1 MAKATKTRRPAPALA
16 PTAAE
21 QEALRRQMDESRQ
34 AARATAQARREAR
47 AAAERAARRRRT
59 ILSAAAG
66 LIATA
71 LVAGGLFFWYS
82 YTHPGES
89 YPDQGNE
96 HIASADAPH
105 APYNSD
111 PPTSGPHLSSLM
123 AWGVYTETMKSE
135 EFVHNLEDAG
145 VITGRGVGV
154 GGAAGGS
161 VVELEP
167 ERGCDRPC
175 MVDQAAA
182 SAPASP
188 SASGVPVSMTSQVT
202 SGTVERRGDLAA
214 RPPRPPRGA
223 ARVDGAEVHL
233 QHAPARRPRWGAFRR
248 GSRRR
253 CSVTPGQR
261 PFSACRATSCAPPP
275 GRRCD
280 PSPAPRRRAP
290 RDPCHRGA
298 GPRCPC
304 AS

>member
-1 MAKATKTRRPAPALA
+1 MAKATKTRRPAPASA
-16 PTAAE
+16 PTVAE
-21 QEALRRQMDESRQ
+21 QEALRRQLDESRQ
-34 AARATAQARREAR
+34 ATRATAQARREAR

-145 VITGRGVGV
+145 VIIST
-154 GGAAGGS
+154 
-161 VVELEP
+161 
-167 ERGCDRPC
+167 
-175 MVDQAAA
+175 
-182 SAPASP
+182 AP
-188 SASGVPVSMTSQVT
+188 TC
-202 SGTVERRGDLAA
+202 
-214 RPPRPPRGA
+214 RPPTVQKLADFVKSYDDNYINESFPNGQTERINQHVMLIPYKGLKDPVVLTAWTRMQRFQTIDEAGMRHFIDMYRGI
-223 ARVDGAEVHL
+223 DHHKGA
-233 QHAPARRPRWGAFRR
+233 QG
-248 GSRRR
+248 
-253 CSVTPGQR
+253 
-261 PFSACRATSCAPPP
+261 
-275 GRRCD
+275 
-280 PSPAPRRRAP
+280 
-290 RDPCHRGA
+290 
-298 GPRCPC
+298 
-304 AS
+304 